1 MFCIYG
7 FLSLF
12 PLFFIF
18 VRICLCILYIGGVM
32 KRDTHHDN
40 RIVFETQA
48 NLVFVFVFV
57 FCIYIFCI
65 LLWWIT
71 LAVWWRETLTMTMER
86 RDIYCHPFWSRD
98 KGKKNHDILTTR
110 QYFGRMFFFSQK
122 IEIFGLHWHDMSA
135 SFKRFKLGCLYR
147 SQKMLRSSIRGC
159 SSRAL

>member
-1 MFCIYG
+1 MG
-7 FLSLF
+7 VWV
-12 PLFFIF
+12 FFIF
-18 VRICLCILYIGGVM
+18 VRIC
-32 KRDTHHDN
+32 
-40 RIVFETQA
+40 
-48 NLVFVFVFV
+48 V
-57 FCIYIFCI
+57 FCV

-135 SFKRFKLGCLYR
+135 PFKRFKWVYLYR
-147 SQKMLRSSIRGC
+147 SQKMLWSSIRGC
-159 SSRAL
+159 SSRALKTFELVQKLAKSAGDHSSTQTVGLWGGHNRL